1 MNQKLFKILLYT
13 FMFSG
18 IANANENKQ
27 NIELV
32 TKKFTNHLIHEVAPE
47 ITIPEYLKKYK
58 LPDGISFS
66 GFDEMHYDNNG
77 NTYTIDPFNPIDKI
91 EYNFGEDK
99 NKSITYDSNGQVYF
113 QFKKSFNWK

>member
-1 MNQKLFKILLYT
+1 
-13 FMFSG
+13 MFSG
-18 IANANENKQ
+18 IANANENEQ

-32 TKKFTNHLIHEVAPE
+32 TKKFANHLLHEVVPE